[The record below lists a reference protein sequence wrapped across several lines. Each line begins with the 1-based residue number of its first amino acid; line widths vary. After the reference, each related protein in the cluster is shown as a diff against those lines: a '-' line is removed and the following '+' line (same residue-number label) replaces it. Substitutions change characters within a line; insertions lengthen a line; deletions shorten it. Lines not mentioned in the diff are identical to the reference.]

1 MARHINNGRRKL
13 IKSIYHKI
21 AEHYTTTTSDIP
33 PMEELVPTKRS
44 MNQPK
49 PLQYRIYKRL
59 RNRALTHHTKTSL
72 PELETEEQI
81 NTLNDFEKEYQD
93 FIAKLKANKEAKLLE
108 TNEEIIESQPIE
120 KTIEEIDNS
129 FFQKKK
135 RKRRRKSDSN
145 NNENNLTNEKE
156 KQDIEE

>member
-21 AEHYTTTTSDIP
+21 AEHYTTTTSDTP

-108 TNEEIIESQPIE
+108 TNEEIIESQP
-120 KTIEEIDNS
+120 TEEIDNS
-129 FFQKKK
+129 FSQKKK
-135 RKRRRKSDSN
+135 RKRRRKTDS
-145 NNENNLTNEKE
+145 NNENNLTNKKE

>member
-1 MARHINNGRRKL
+1 
-13 IKSIYHKI
+13 
-21 AEHYTTTTSDIP
+21 
-33 PMEELVPTKRS
+33 MEELVPTKRS

-108 TNEEIIESQPIE
+108 TNEEIIESQP
-120 KTIEEIDNS
+120 TEEIDNS
-129 FFQKKK
+129 FSQKKK
-135 RKRRRKSDSN
+135 RKRRRKTDS
-145 NNENNLTNEKE
+145 NNENNLTNKKE